1 MALPRRRPQKGDKSS
16 SNNAKGWPWQD
27 NQDTHANSGGFFV
40 NEGLDSGLSSGE
52 DPDDQPAP
60 APVQNASSGP
70 AEPITSAVEGLSL
83 PHPHLRRR
91 QRSVDPD
98 EDQEEWPDDDDG
110 VNQSEDRSE
119 DSGESSGDDGSDD
132 SDGQEEG
139 SDDSDSGKESD
150 DGKSSKKKDDDESS
164 KKEDESESED
174 GKSEKKGDPNAS
186 STDNIS
192 KNKKKDQDKEGSGNG
207 NDGSDKSGNDDS
219 KDGKKG
225 KKDQSSSEDKKSGS
239 NDAGPAKEPSGG
251 KGGKGGFVSGL
262 KAGIASDPN
271 VSRASAALAAKREAA
286 NKKKENNEGKDG
298 KKPSKESGSGKKEPS
313 SKESGKKSSDG
324 SKATGRK
331 AEGRAS
337 GGTGLTSKSASAGKR
352 GGIGGAIAGAGTRLG
367 NFAGRKLGNML
378 GGLLGHGINLGVKA
392 LSTAF
397 RAGRAM
403 KRGIGH
409 LLAFIKLV
417 ATPPGLWVTILANV
431 IVWGILFGITGLQTF
446 GPSDIDCTK
455 VQQQT
460 KEILNNGNSGA
471 AAHTVAAWVDAY
483 GQAAF
488 DAGKKYGIPYEAILA
503 QSAWESGWNTSTLSK
518 QYHNF
523 FGIKAYKGWS
533 GKTVNMATGEEVNG
547 GNITVQSDFI
557 APSSDA
563 EGFEA
568 YGQFI
573 RGNSRYNQA
582 LQYPNDY
589 HKYIEELKKA
599 GYATDSSYVSNITG
613 LADQFA
619 KYIAENHKFPPSTD
633 VVPDMPKPG
642 AGDTSTPKGST
653 TDGTGKDPSV
663 AVACTEETKNSEGV
677 YGSAG
682 EMKECDAENCDFS
695 WMCSIGICKSGD
707 PGSKGIYPH
716 LEYGYQCVWYAWQR
730 LSMIHGTKGWMWLV
744 GNGGDIWAAAA
755 GNPQWEADLTPHP
768 GDGIS
773 GHNAPFAGSTHVAV
787 VEKVAPDPSGWKVYI
802 SEGNANGTASWNS
815 YGTRWLTKSQLGVG
829 NSGNDIHFFRNKSW
843 APIST
848 NS

>member
-1 MALPRRRPQKGDKSS
+1 MALPRKRSQKGNNGRSKGKGR
-16 SNNAKGWPWQD
+16 SNNNGLPWEG
-27 NQDTHANSGGFFV
+27 NQDTYSNSGGFFV
-40 NEGLDSGLSSGE
+40 DEGLDSGPSSGE
-52 DPDDQPAP
+52 EEPQTEPAQVESGDMGVP
-60 APVQNASSGP
+60 ANPS
-70 AEPITSAVEGLSL
+70 PIASAVGGLNI
-83 PHPHLRRR
+83 PHPHRRR
-91 QRSVDPD
+91 RVDPED
-98 EDQEEWPDDDDG
+98 EDESPDGSEETSTNEEKNQDDTSDSDG
-110 VNQSEDRSE
+110 SDN
-119 DSGESSGDDGSDD
+119 GSDD
-132 SDGQEEG
+132 SGNE
-139 SDDSDSGKESD
+139 SDETSGNDSEDADSDKGPDKDSSKN
-150 DGKSSKKKDDDESS
+150 DGKSSEKDDDGDSDKEES
-164 KKEDESESED
+164 K
-174 GKSEKKGDPNAS
+174 KKGDPNAS
-186 STDNIS
+186 STDKTGKNR
-192 KNKKKDQDKEGSGNG
+192 KNK
-207 NDGSDKSGNDDS
+207 DS
-219 KDGKKG
+219 N
-225 KKDQSSSEDKKSGS
+225 SGS
-239 NDAGPAKEPSGG
+239 NQPQSNGKKNKNDQKSGDSDKNESSSDNRKVSGG
-251 KGGKGGFVSGL
+251 SGKNGSEGSSSGKKKGGGFGAGF
-262 KAGIASDPN
+262 KAGMSGHPQA
-271 VSRASAALAAKREAA
+271 VAAAAAAK
-286 NKKKENNEGKDG
+286 KKASGG
-298 KKPSKESGSGKKEPS
+298 HSGSGAASPGTGATSRKAS
-313 SKESGKKSSDG
+313 SGAG
-324 SKATGRK
+324 ATGRK
-331 AEGRAS
+331 ASGRAS
-337 GGTGLTSKSASAGKR
+337 GGTGATGRSASAGGR
-352 GGIGGAIAGAGTRLG
+352 GGIGNAIAGAGARLG
-367 NFAGRKLGNML
+367 NFAGRKLGN
-378 GGLLGHGINLGVKA
+378 LLGSGLEHGINLLAKGI
-392 LSTAF
+392 STAV
-397 RAGRAM
+397 RAGKAIL
-403 KRGIGH
+403 RGIGH
-409 LLAFIKLV
+409 FVAFLKALF
-417 ATPPGLWVTILANV
+417 TPPGLIFTV
-431 IVWGILFGITGLQTF
+431 IAFCVVLDIIFSITFVQTF
-446 GPSDIDCTK
+446 GPSDIDCSK
-455 VQQQT
+455 VEQQT
-460 KEILNNGNSGA
+460 KEVLNNGNSGA

-547 GNITVQSDFI
+547 GNVTVQSDFI

-599 GYATDSSYVSNITG
+599 GYATDSSYVSKITG

-642 AGDTSTPKGST
+642 AGDTSTPQGST

-663 AVACTEETKNSEGV
+663 AVACTSESKNNEGV

-682 EMKECDAENCDFS
+682 EMKECDSENCDFS
-695 WMCSIGICKSGD
+695 WMCSIGICKPGD
-707 PGSKGIYPH
+707 PGNKGIYPH

-755 GNPQWEADLTPHP
+755 GNPQWEVDLTPHP

-787 VEKVAPDPSGWKVYI
+787 VEKVAQDPSGWKVYI

-829 NSGNDIHFFRNKSW
+829 NAGNDIHFFRNKNW
-843 APIST
+843 APLST

>member
-1 MALPRRRPQKGDKSS
+1 MALPRRRSQKGNNGRPKGKGH
-16 SNNAKGWPWQD
+16 SNDNGLPWEG
-27 NQDTHANSGGFFV
+27 NRDTYSNSGGFFV
-40 NEGLDSGLSSGE
+40 NEGLDSGPSSRE
-52 DPDDQPAP
+52 KEPQTESAQ
-60 APVQNASSGP
+60 VESGDMGVP
-70 AEPITSAVEGLSL
+70 SNPSPIASAVGGLNI
-83 PHPHLRRR
+83 PHPHRRR
-91 QRSVDPD
+91 RLDPED
-98 EDQEEWPDDDDG
+98 EDESPDGTEET
-110 VNQSEDRSE
+110 
-119 DSGESSGDDGSDD
+119 GSDD
-132 SDGQEEG
+132 GGNQDASSD
-139 SDDSDSGKESD
+139 SDDSKKDSDDSGNESD
-150 DGKSSKKKDDDESS
+150 KTTGNDSENAGSDKNHDDRNSSETDGKSSEKDDEGDSD
-164 KKEDESESED
+164 KD
-174 GKSEKKGDPNAS
+174 GSEKKGDPDAS
-186 STDNIS
+186 STDRAGKNR
-192 KNKKKDQDKEGSGNG
+192 KNKDSN
-207 NDGSDKSGNDDS
+207 NGSDQPQPNGKKNRNDQKSGNS
-219 KDGKKG
+219 
-225 KKDQSSSEDKKSGS
+225 DK
-239 NDAGPAKEPSGG
+239 
-251 KGGKGGFVSGL
+251 
-262 KAGIASDPN
+262 
-271 VSRASAALAAKREAA
+271 
-286 NKKKENNEGKDG
+286 
-298 KKPSKESGSGKKEPS
+298 KKPSPDKKNTGDGSGKGSPEGSSSGKKKGGGFKAGFQAGMSGHPQAAAARRKTSGKHSGSGSAARGTGATSRKAS
-313 SKESGKKSSDG
+313 SSAG
-324 SKATGRK
+324 ATGRK
-331 AEGRAS
+331 ASGRAS
-337 GGTGLTSKSASAGKR
+337 GGTGATGRSASSGGR
-352 GGIGGAIAGAGTRLG
+352 GGLGRAMAGVGTRIG
-367 NFAGRKLGNML
+367 NFAGRKLGN
-378 GGLLGHGINLGVKA
+378 LLGSGLEHGINLLAKGISTAVRAGKAILRGVGHFVAFLKA
-392 LSTAF
+392 LF
-397 RAGRAM
+397 
-403 KRGIGH
+403 
-409 LLAFIKLV
+409 
-417 ATPPGLWVTILANV
+417 TPPELIFTIIAFCVALD
-431 IVWGILFGITGLQTF
+431 IIFSITFVQTF
-446 GPSDIDCTK
+446 GPSDIDCSK
-455 VQQQT
+455 VEQQT
-460 KEILNNGNSGA
+460 KEILNNGGSGA
-471 AAHTVAAWVDAY
+471 AAHTVAAWVDQY

-547 GNITVQSDFI
+547 GHITVQSDFI

-599 GYATDSSYVSNITG
+599 GYATDSSYVQNVGG

-642 AGDTSTPKGST
+642 AGDSGTQGST
-653 TDGTGKDPSV
+653 TDGAGKDPAV
-663 AVACTEETKNSEGV
+663 AVACTSESKNNEGV

-682 EMKECDAENCDFS
+682 EMKECDSENCDFS
-695 WMCSIGICKSGD
+695 WMCSIGVCKSGD
-707 PGSKGIYPH
+707 PGNKGIYPH

-755 GNPQWEADLTPHP
+755 INPQWEADLTPHP

-829 NSGNDIHFFRNKSW
+829 NPGNDIHFFRNKSW

-848 NS
+848 ES